1 MTGIHFPLQIRMARR
16 STAAPAGVEGAD
28 HPKPR
33 LSAHER
39 LFALGPRTL
48 ADLIAPGGAEIRR
61 DHLQLDAHYSRVLVV
76 TGYPRT
82 VAAGWLAPL
91 VEELDVP
98 LELSM
103 HIRPLAS
110 GDMVR
115 SLGVQIAKLESSR
128 RVDMLAQRIT
138 DPERDIGLED
148 TERLRSA
155 LQRGDEHVFSVSLY
169 LLVRAASRRALDEA
183 TRRLETQLDGLM
195 THSRVA
201 LFEQER
207 AFRSCLPEG
216 RDRLLV
222 PRNLDTSSL
231 AISLPLTSSSLVMER
246 GVLYGVAAQSQS
258 PIIIDPFDS
267 SFLNYNLAIIAPSGS
282 GKSYFTKLLALRH
295 LVAGTE
301 FLVIDPED
309 EYRAVADAVGGMVVR
324 LAASSPHRLNPLDL
338 VAPEPGDPGAVGDPL
353 AHSIAIV
360 LGRLEL
366 LLCAGAGAGG
376 APGVLDVYERA
387 LLDHA
392 LVQTYAEAGIT
403 ADPSTH
409 EKPAPLLAH
418 LHSVLNQMEGD
429 LAARLAVRL
438 RRHIPGAGSLGAGIF
453 AGRTNVTLNQ
463 PFVVF
468 HIRELPKELWPL
480 AIHLISS
487 HVWNTARHVRRQRLL
502 VVDEA
507 AMLLAHPSGGAFL
520 ADVARR
526 ARKHYLGLVTIWQ
539 RVGDLTGSEHGDTI
553 LTNSETKLLL
563 KQSEEIIDAAD
574 ARFRF
579 TPSERRFL
587 LGALKG
593 EGLLFARGGRWP
605 IRIEA
610 SPAEHRLAT
619 TNPRDM
625 VDLMGAQTNRK
636 PRSSFV
642 FRDELNGASTAM
654 TAQQ

>member
-1 MTGIHFPLQIRMARR
+1 MGIPFRIRLAPRNGRVSRRTPPLEDEREANGGR
-16 STAAPAGVEGAD
+16 A
-28 HPKPR
+28 
-33 LSAHER
+33 LSPHER
-39 LFALGPRTL
+39 LFALGTRTL
-48 ADLIAPGGAEIRR
+48 ADLIAPAGAEFRR
-61 DHLQLDAHYSRVLVV
+61 DHLQLDAQYLRVLVV

-91 VEELDVP
+91 VEELNIP
-98 LELSM
+98 LELSL
-103 HIRPLAS
+103 HVRPLPS

-115 SLGVQIAKLESSR
+115 ALGWQIARLESSR
-128 RVDMLAQRIT
+128 RVDVLAQRIK
-138 DPERDIGLED
+138 DPERDIALED
-148 TERLRSA
+148 ADRLRNS
-155 LQRGDEHVFSVSLY
+155 LQRRDECVFSVSMY
-169 LLVRAASRRALDEA
+169 LLLRAPTRRALDEA
-183 TRRLETQLDGLM
+183 TRRVETQLDGLL

-216 RDRLLV
+216 RDQLMV

-231 AISLPLTSSSLVMER
+231 AISLPLASSSLVMER
-246 GVLYGVAAQSQS
+246 GVLYGVSAQTQS
-258 PIIIDPFDS
+258 PIIIDPFDG
-267 SFLNYNLAIIAPSGS
+267 SFLNYNLAVIAPSGS

-309 EYRAVADAVGGMVVR
+309 EYRAVAGAACGLIVR

-338 VAPEPGDPGAVGDPL
+338 VASEPTSEGAAADPL
-353 AHSIAIV
+353 AHGIAVV

-366 LLCAGAGAGG
+366 LLCAGAGPSG
-376 APGVLDVYERA
+376 APGVLDIYERA
-387 LLDHA
+387 ILDEA
-392 LVQTYAEAGIT
+392 LVQTYAAAGIT
-403 ADPSTH
+403 ADPATH
-409 EKPAPLLAH
+409 ERPAPLLAD
-418 LHSVLNQMEGD
+418 LHAALNRMD
-429 LAARLAVRL
+429 SDIASRLAMRL
-438 RRHIPGAGSLGAGIF
+438 RRHIPGAGSLGAGVF
-453 AGRTNVTLNQ
+453 AGRTNVALDQ
-463 PFVVF
+463 PFAVF
-468 HIRELPKELWPL
+468 HIRDLPKELWPL

-487 HVWNTARHVRRQRLL
+487 HVWNTARRVRRQRLL

-539 RVGDLTGSEHGDTI
+539 KVGDLTGSEHGETI
-553 LTNSETKLLL
+553 LTNSEMKLLL
-563 KQSEEIIDAAD
+563 KQSEEIIDVAD

-579 TPSERRFL
+579 TPGERRFL

-593 EGLLFARGGRWP
+593 EALLLARGGRWP

-619 TNPRDM
+619 TNPRELVELVGPSRQDTLP
-625 VDLMGAQTNRK
+625 VSIEPHRVNGKSRAVAK
-636 PRSSFV
+636 P
-642 FRDELNGASTAM
+642 
-654 TAQQ
+654 

>member
-1 MTGIHFPLQIRMARR
+1 VNIPLRIRVARKA
-16 STAAPAGVEGAD
+16 SKQPDDATALG
-28 HPKPR
+28 
-33 LSAHER
+33 LSGDER
-39 LFALGPRTL
+39 LFALGTRTL
-48 ADLIAPGGAEIRR
+48 ADLIAPAGAEVRR
-61 DHLQLDAHYSRVLVV
+61 DHLQLDAHYVRVLAI

-82 VAAGWLAPL
+82 VSAGWLAPL
-91 VEELDVP
+91 TEEIDLP

-103 HIRPLAS
+103 HLRPLAS

-115 SLGVQIAKLESSR
+115 TLGLQIAKLESSR
-128 RVDMLAQRIT
+128 RVDVLAQRIT
-138 DPERDIGLED
+138 NPERDIGLED
-148 TERLRSA
+148 AERLRNA
-155 LQRGDEHVFSVSLY
+155 LQRGDERVFSVSLY
-169 LLVRAASRRALDEA
+169 ILLRAPTRRALDEA
-183 TRRLETQLDGLM
+183 TRRVETQLDGLL

-201 LFEQER
+201 LFEQEQ

-216 RDRLLV
+216 RDRLVV

-231 AISLPLTSSSLVMER
+231 AISLPFASSSLVMER

-267 SFLNYNLAIIAPSGS
+267 SFLNYNLAVIAPSGS

-309 EYRAVADAVGGMVVR
+309 EYRAVAEEAGGMVVR

-338 VAPEPGDPGAVGDPL
+338 VAPDPAISG
-353 AHSIAIV
+353 AHSDLLAQSIAVV

-366 LLCAGAGAGG
+366 LLCAGSGPGG
-376 APGVLDVYERA
+376 APGTLDMYERA
-387 LLDHA
+387 ILDQA
-392 LVQTYAEAGIT
+392 LVQTYLAAGIT
-403 ADPSTH
+403 PDPATH
-409 EKPAPLLAH
+409 GQPAPLLAH
-418 LHSVLNQMEGD
+418 LHAVLNQMESDVAG
-429 LAARLAVRL
+429 RLATRL

-453 AGRTNVTLNQ
+453 AGRTNVALDQ
-463 PFVVF
+463 PFMVF
-468 HIRELPKELWPL
+468 NIREFPRELWPL
-480 AIHLISS
+480 AIHLISG
-487 HVWNTARHVRRQRLL
+487 HVWNTARRIRRQRLL

-507 AMLLAHPSGGAFL
+507 AMLMAHPSGGAFL

-526 ARKHYLGLVTIWQ
+526 ARKHFLGLVTIWQ
-539 RVGDLTGSEHGDTI
+539 KVADLTSSEHGETI
-553 LTNSETKLLL
+553 LTNSEMKLLL

-605 IRIEA
+605 IKIEA

-619 TNPRDM
+619 TNPR
-625 VDLMGAQTNRK
+625 
-636 PRSSFV
+636 
-642 FRDELNGASTAM
+642 ELLEHSESGPQQMSIDASRRTTSA
-654 TAQQ
+654 AGVARP

>member
-1 MTGIHFPLQIRMARR
+1 
-16 STAAPAGVEGAD
+16 
-28 HPKPR
+28 
-33 LSAHER
+33 
-39 LFALGPRTL
+39 LFALGTRTL
-48 ADLIAPGGAEIRR
+48 ADLIAPAGAEIRR
-61 DHLQLDAHYSRVLVV
+61 DHLQLDAHYARVLVV

-91 VEELDVP
+91 VEELDMP
-98 LELSM
+98 LEFSL
-103 HIRPLAS
+103 HVRPLTSA
-110 GDMVR
+110 DMVR
-115 SLGVQIAKLESSR
+115 ALGVQIAKLESSR
-128 RVDMLAQRIT
+128 RVDVLAQRIT

-148 TERLRSA
+148 AERLRNA
-155 LQRGDEHVFSVSLY
+155 LQRGDERVFSVSLY
-169 LLVRAASRRALDEA
+169 LLLRAPSRRTLDEA
-183 TRRLETQLDGLM
+183 TRRIETQLDGLL

-207 AFRSCLPEG
+207 GFRSCLPEG

-267 SFLNYNLAIIAPSGS
+267 SFLNYNLAVIAPSGS

-309 EYRAVADAVGGMVVR
+309 EYRAVSDAVGGMVVR

-338 VAPEPGDPGAVGDPL
+338 ISPELGEAGGDSDALAPTIAV
-353 AHSIAIV
+353 V

-366 LLCAGAGAGG
+366 LLCAGAGPGG
-376 APGVLDVYERA
+376 GPGVLDIYERA
-387 LLDHA
+387 LLDQA

-409 EKPAPLLAH
+409 QKPAPLLAH
-418 LHSVLNQMEGD
+418 LHAVLNQIEGD
-429 LAARLAVRL
+429 LAAGLAVRL
-438 RRHIPGAGSLGAGIF
+438 RRHIPGAGSLGSGVF
-453 AGRTNVTLNQ
+453 AGRTNVQLNQ

-480 AIHLISS
+480 AIHLISG
-487 HVWNTARHVRRQRLL
+487 HVWNTARRIRHQRLL

-539 RVGDLTGSEHGDTI
+539 KVGDLTGSEHGDTI
-553 LTNSETKLLL
+553 LTNSEMKLLL

-593 EGLLFARGGRWP
+593 EGLLLARGGRWP
-605 IRIEA
+605 IKIEA

-619 TNPRDM
+619 TNPREL
-625 VDLMGAQTNRK
+625 VDLVGVQLNRK
-636 PRSSFV
+636 PPSAG
-642 FRDELNGASTAM
+642 FRDELNVASAAM
-654 TAQQ
+654 VAQQ

>member
-1 MTGIHFPLQIRMARR
+1 MHIPLRIRVARKSAVGPGLAPHEDPR
-16 STAAPAGVEGAD
+16 SGTPT
-28 HPKPR
+28 
-33 LSAHER
+33 LSQDER
-39 LFALGPRTL
+39 LFALGTRTL
-48 ADLIAPGGAEIRR
+48 ADLIAPAGAEVHR
-61 DHLQLDAHYSRVLVV
+61 DHLQLDAHYLRVLVV

-91 VEELDVP
+91 VEELDLP
-98 LELSM
+98 LELSL
-103 HIRPLAS
+103 HIKPLAS

-115 SLGVQIAKLESSR
+115 ALGLQIAKLESSR

-148 TERLRSA
+148 AERLRNA
-155 LQRGDEHVFSVSLY
+155 LQRGDERVFSVSLY
-169 LLVRAASRRALDEA
+169 LLLRAPTRRALDEA
-183 TRRLETQLDGLM
+183 TRRVETQLDGLL

-207 AFRSCLPEG
+207 GLRSCLPEG

-231 AISLPLTSSSLVMER
+231 AISLPLASSSLVMER

-267 SFLNYNLAIIAPSGS
+267 SFLNYNLAVIAPSGS

-309 EYRAVADAVGGMVVR
+309 EYRTVAEAVGGMVVR

-338 VAPEPGDPGAVGDPL
+338 AAADPALSGTDADPL
-353 AHSIAIV
+353 AHSIAMV

-366 LLCAGAGAGG
+366 LLCAGAGPGG
-376 APGVLDVYERA
+376 APGVLDIYERA
-387 LLDHA
+387 VLDQA
-392 LVQTYAEAGIT
+392 LVQTYAAAGIT
-403 ADPSTH
+403 SDPATH
-409 EKPAPLLAH
+409 ERPVPLLAH
-418 LHSVLNQMEGD
+418 LHAVLNQTDGD
-429 LAARLAVRL
+429 VAAGLAMRM
-438 RRHIPGAGSLGAGIF
+438 RRHIPGAGSLGAGVF
-453 AGRTNVTLNQ
+453 AGRTNVVLDQ

-487 HVWNTARHVRRQRLL
+487 HVWNTARRVRRQRLL

-507 AMLLAHPSGGAFL
+507 AMLLAHPAGGAFL

-526 ARKHYLGLVTIWQ
+526 ARKYFLGLVTIWQ
-539 RVGDLTGSEHGDTI
+539 KVGDLTGSEHGETI
-553 LTNSETKLLL
+553 LTNSDMKLLL
-563 KQSEEIIDAAD
+563 KQSEEIIDVAD

-579 TPSERRFL
+579 TPGERRFL

-593 EGLLFARGGRWP
+593 EGLLLARGGRWP
-605 IRIEA
+605 IKIEA

-619 TNPRDM
+619 TNPRELL
-625 VDLMGAQTNRK
+625 DLVGVSSNETVSRVSGSS
-636 PRSSFV
+636 RSA
-642 FRDELNGASTAM
+642 NGASSAV
-654 TAQQ
+654 ARPG